1 MLSKVFSASTYGIDA
16 YIVDVEVDLGYGLHS
31 FVIVGLPDNA
41 VKESQHRVTAAIKN
55 SGYKFPIRRI
65 TVNLAPAD
73 IKKEGAIFDLPIA
86 LGMLS
91 ALGAVRS
98 NILGKFL
105 ILGELS
111 LDGSLRPIKGAISM
125 AMAARDRNFS
135 GIILPKENAPEA
147 ALVQGATVYPAENLV
162 EVVQFLSGTRTIE
175 PVKSD
180 FQNVFQSVSEYSVDF
195 SEVKGQEHAKRALEV
210 AAAGGHNILMLGP
223 PGTGKTM
230 LARRIPTILPKMEL
244 EEALES
250 TKIHSVAG
258 TLIVNQPIVAT
269 RPFRAPHHSISEAG
283 LIGGGAY
290 PKPGEVSLAHNGVLF
305 LDELPEF
312 HRDVLESLRQP
323 LEDGFVTIGR
333 AKSTITYPARFML
346 AASMNPCPCGFFSDP
361 HKECTCTIH
370 MIKKYRS
377 KISGPLLDRI
387 DVHIEVPSIKYET
400 LAKKEPGESSQKIRE
415 RVQKAREIQLERF
428 RDINIKKKR
437 PIYCNSQMESK
448 EIRKFCGIDSASE
461 SLLKTAIDRFG
472 LSARAYDRI
481 LKVARTIADLDASTD
496 IKPIHISEAIQY
508 RSFDRNLI

>member
-1 MLSKVFSASTYGIDA
+1 MLAKVYSASTYGIDA
-16 YIVDVEVDLGYGLHS
+16 YIVDVEVDLGFGLYS

-86 LGMLS
+86 VGMLS
-91 ALGAVRS
+91 ALGVVRS
-98 NILGKFL
+98 NLLGKFL
-105 ILGELS
+105 LLGELS

-125 AMAARDRNFS
+125 AMASREQNFS
-135 GIILPKENAPEA
+135 GIILPKENAKEA
-147 ALVQGATVYPAENLV
+147 ALVQGAAVYPAENLV

-180 FQNVFQSVSEYSVDF
+180 FENVFQSVSEYSVDF
-195 SEVKGQEHAKRALEV
+195 AEVKGQEHAKRALEV

-244 EEALES
+244 EEALEA

-258 TLIVNQPIVAT
+258 TLIANQPIVAT

-361 HKECTCTIH
+361 HKECTCTVH
-370 MIKKYRS
+370 MIKKYRA

-387 DVHIEVPSIKYET
+387 DVHIEVPSIKYES
-400 LAKKEPGESSQKIRE
+400 LAKKEPGEPSEKIRQ
-415 RVQKAREIQLERF
+415 RVNKARAIQLARF
-428 RDINIKKKR
+428 QNLKRKK
-437 PIYCNSQMESK
+437 PIYCNGQMESK
-448 EIRKFCGIDSASE
+448 EIRKFCEIDSTSE
-461 SLLKTAIDRFG
+461 GLLKTAIDRFG

-481 LKVARTIADLDASTD
+481 LKVARTIADLDGSSS
-496 IKPIHISEAIQY
+496 IKPVHISEAIQY